1 MDKCYYLATNW
12 NTNYE
17 LGVDDGNGNTPKE
30 IKPMGAYYE
39 ISFTHGK
46 FATRVHGIAFAK
58 FGDWEK
64 IKKEQPAAL
73 ELVRGG

>member
-30 IKPMGAYYE
+30 IKPMGGYYE
-39 ISFTHGK
+39 VFFTHGK
-46 FATRVHGIAFAK
+46 MSVRVHGVAYAK
-58 FGDWEK
+58 FGEQEQSKENPEK
-64 IKKEQPAAL
+64 LAL
-73 ELVRGG
+73 VN